1 MLQVEGLDV
10 NALHHAD
17 MQTALAAA
25 VEAEQ
30 EEAVAAL
37 LACPRT
43 LEWMPNS
50 NLDTPLMLA
59 AHLGHTSIVV
69 R

>member
-1 MLQVEGLDV
+1 M
-10 NALHHAD
+10 NALHQAD
-17 MQTALAAA
+17 KDTRQTALAAA
-25 VEAEQ
+25 VEAGQ
-30 EEAVAAL
+30 EEVVAAL

-43 LEWMPNS
+43 LGWTPNS